1 MAARR
6 ILSPGALCS
15 IRPPCKPTGAHALFH
30 LRHRHAQPG
39 DRVPD
44 RPPGSSDPCD
54 DLNDS
59 VRDPHARVPARGPS
73 VSDLPA
79 APPPDEG
86 LVRALGLG
94 SAILFVL
101 GSVIGS
107 GIFLT
112 TGVMALALPSPALII
127 AAWVR
132 GGLIALGGGVPDP
145 EKGSRFPPSGGGCGH
160 PSWAV
165 RPRSALLY

>member
-112 TGVMALALPSPALII
+112 TGAMALALPSPPLITAPSVTRPVIPPSDALTY
-127 AAWVR
+127 A
-132 GGLIALGGGVPDP
+132 GM
-145 EKGSRFPPSGGGCGH
+145 GSMFPRSGGGR
-160 PSWAV
+160 V
-165 RPRSALLY
+165 